1 MYVVHVIVPCAKSIN
16 GLPPIE
22 ESDGIGRDGG
32 YAEYIVVDQRQ
43 LVPAVSSS
51 PFQWRHAVA

>member
-1 MYVVHVIVPCAKSIN
+1 MHVIVPCAKSTS

-43 LVPAVSSS
+43 LVPVVSSL
-51 PFQWRHAVA
+51 PFGKRPTVA